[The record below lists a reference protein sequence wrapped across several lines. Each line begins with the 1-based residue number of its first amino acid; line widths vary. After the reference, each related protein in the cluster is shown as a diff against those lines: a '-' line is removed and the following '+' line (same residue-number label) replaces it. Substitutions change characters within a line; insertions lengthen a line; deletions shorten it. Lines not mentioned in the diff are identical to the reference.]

1 MKREEEEIRS
11 EIEMVSIVG
20 LNAHLASRGLDSL
33 LALVLMIVILTE
45 YAMQLH
51 FVVFVLLT
59 KVGSQERGKWS
70 KPVQF
75 NYKLFKFFWYDN
87 NNKI

>member
-1 MKREEEEIRS
+1 
-11 EIEMVSIVG
+11 MVSIVG

-51 FVVFVLLT
+51 L
-59 KVGSQERGKWS
+59 SC
-70 KPVQF
+70 
-75 NYKLFKFFWYDN
+75 LFF
-87 NNKI
+87 